1 MTGRDSSFSSYTAL
15 AKSLVAD
22 LTGVC
27 LLDRALGPQGQEGDL
42 QCDIVAKW
50 IQALDWL
57 HSQDSKP
64 LSRRVREQWW
74 TAIPLQLS
82 DGSLVGIFCV
92 CQRLATPPA
101 QPLRYAQDM
110 AGCLRPLLDCI
121 SRELAT
127 KLPVRAKAEVLT
139 ARAEELE
146 WLFNVTSNLKGA
158 ADQGRVLEHLVAEAT
173 SRLGSALGVLHV
185 PDKRLTVKSNQ
196 AKEDNADFLQ
206 EWKRTSEHLLNWV
219 NRQRRP
225 LVVRG
230 GSPAGG
236 STNRYKVLCVPVM
249 RDAEHIIGLLV
260 FYNPPDAPD
269 YSGRQLF
276 LAKHL
281 GRQIGTLVDAQFDL
295 MTGLYTRSG
304 LDQMFSSQAE
314 ATEVLEGSVIYL
326 DVDHMHMAND
336 LHGFEV
342 GNELIIRVADLLSA
356 PLLPEGALA
365 ARISGDRFVVIL
377 RAAPTDDAVSIARS
391 LQAAASKI
399 LVGPTHE
406 PFDVS
411 ISCGVSAL
419 IPMPDGLA
427 RAIAAAELA
436 CKTAKNHGRNRV
448 ELYALEDSSMMR
460 RHADTLAIGQLRSA
474 LRAGRMLLYA
484 QRITPLQNPSL
495 PGGYEL
501 LLRLRDIDGS
511 IISPGTF
518 ITAAQRYSLLPTID
532 RWVIKHALSMLAPYR
547 GMLAT
552 RGLSMSINV
561 SGQSIAD
568 ATFIQQ
574 FTQLLKE
581 ANLPRECITV
591 ELTEQAAVTNLVNA
605 QQMVSRL
612 GALGCRFALDDFG
625 TGANS
630 LTYLKALNVNR
641 VKIDGSF
648 VRDILTDRNSQAT
661 VKAIVELTRNLGIET
676 VAEYVESESI
686 AREVRRLKVG
696 YAQGFA
702 YGEPAPLAEVLE
714 ELAIDESRR
723 LHQLFL
729 ES

>member
-1 MTGRDSSFSSYTAL
+1 
-15 AKSLVAD
+15 
-22 LTGVC
+22 
-27 LLDRALGPQGQEGDL
+27 
-42 QCDIVAKW
+42 
-50 IQALDWL
+50 
-57 HSQDSKP
+57 
-64 LSRRVREQWW
+64 
-74 TAIPLQLS
+74 
-82 DGSLVGIFCV
+82 
-92 CQRLATPPA
+92 
-101 QPLRYAQDM
+101 
-110 AGCLRPLLDCI
+110 
-121 SRELAT
+121 
-127 KLPVRAKAEVLT
+127 
-139 ARAEELE
+139 
-146 WLFNVTSNLKGA
+146 
-158 ADQGRVLEHLVAEAT
+158 
-173 SRLGSALGVLHV
+173 
-185 PDKRLTVKSNQ
+185 
-196 AKEDNADFLQ
+196 
-206 EWKRTSEHLLNWV
+206 
-219 NRQRRP
+219 
-225 LVVRG
+225 
-230 GSPAGG
+230 
-236 STNRYKVLCVPVM
+236 
-249 RDAEHIIGLLV
+249 
-260 FYNPPDAPD
+260 
-269 YSGRQLF
+269 
-276 LAKHL
+276 
-281 GRQIGTLVDAQFDL
+281 
-295 MTGLYTRSG
+295 
-304 LDQMFSSQAE
+304 
-314 ATEVLEGSVIYL
+314 
-326 DVDHMHMAND
+326 
-336 LHGFEV
+336 
-342 GNELIIRVADLLSA
+342 
-356 PLLPEGALA
+356 
-365 ARISGDRFVVIL
+365 
-377 RAAPTDDAVSIARS
+377 
-391 LQAAASKI
+391 
-399 LVGPTHE
+399 
-406 PFDVS
+406 
-411 ISCGVSAL
+411 
-419 IPMPDGLA
+419 MPDGLA

-436 CKTAKNHGRNRV
+436 CKTAKNHGGNRV

-484 QRITPLQNPSL
+484 QRITPLQDPSL

-532 RWVIKHALSMLAPYR
+532 RWVIKHAFSMLAPYR

-568 ATFIQQ
+568 ETFIQQ

-641 VKIDGSF
+641 VKIDGCF

-661 VKAIVELTRNLGIET
+661 VKAIVELTRSLGIET

-686 AREVRRLKVG
+686 VREVRRLKVG

-729 ES
+729 ET

>member
-1 MTGRDSSFSSYTAL
+1 
-15 AKSLVAD
+15 
-22 LTGVC
+22 
-27 LLDRALGPQGQEGDL
+27 
-42 QCDIVAKW
+42 
-50 IQALDWL
+50 
-57 HSQDSKP
+57 
-64 LSRRVREQWW
+64 
-74 TAIPLQLS
+74 
-82 DGSLVGIFCV
+82 
-92 CQRLATPPA
+92 
-101 QPLRYAQDM
+101 
-110 AGCLRPLLDCI
+110 
-121 SRELAT
+121 
-127 KLPVRAKAEVLT
+127 
-139 ARAEELE
+139 
-146 WLFNVTSNLKGA
+146 
-158 ADQGRVLEHLVAEAT
+158 
-173 SRLGSALGVLHV
+173 
-185 PDKRLTVKSNQ
+185 
-196 AKEDNADFLQ
+196 
-206 EWKRTSEHLLNWV
+206 
-219 NRQRRP
+219 
-225 LVVRG
+225 
-230 GSPAGG
+230 
-236 STNRYKVLCVPVM
+236 
-249 RDAEHIIGLLV
+249 
-260 FYNPPDAPD
+260 
-269 YSGRQLF
+269 
-276 LAKHL
+276 
-281 GRQIGTLVDAQFDL
+281 
-295 MTGLYTRSG
+295 
-304 LDQMFSSQAE
+304 
-314 ATEVLEGSVIYL
+314 
-326 DVDHMHMAND
+326 
-336 LHGFEV
+336 
-342 GNELIIRVADLLSA
+342 
-356 PLLPEGALA
+356 
-365 ARISGDRFVVIL
+365 
-377 RAAPTDDAVSIARS
+377 
-391 LQAAASKI
+391 
-399 LVGPTHE
+399 
-406 PFDVS
+406 
-411 ISCGVSAL
+411 
-419 IPMPDGLA
+419 
-427 RAIAAAELA
+427 
-436 CKTAKNHGRNRV
+436 
-448 ELYALEDSSMMR
+448 MMR